1 VDVDPA
7 PAGGGH
13 DWPVI
18 ALVASAGGL
27 DALEQILGALPKTLD
42 ASVVVL
48 LHQAPD
54 RDSRLVELL
63 GRRSILPVDEA
74 RDGVALRPGRVTVV
88 PPGRHLLIGRGLRTT
103 LIDSGASPPNRPSGD
118 LLLATLATAAG
129 ARVLAVILSGGGH
142 DGATGAAAV
151 RALGGTVVAT
161 NQASSQSF
169 SMPDAAIRRGIV
181 DHVVPLEGVAD
192 LLWRLTTDAPD

>member
-1 VDVDPA
+1 VDVHPA

-13 DWPVI
+13 DWPII

-88 PPGRHLLIGRGLRTT
+88 PPGSHLLIGRGLRTT

-142 DGATGAAAV
+142 DGAPARPRFGRSAAPWWPPIKRRRSRSRCRTRRSGAA
-151 RALGGTVVAT
+151 
-161 NQASSQSF
+161 SSTTWC
-169 SMPDAAIRRGIV
+169 R
-181 DHVVPLEGVAD
+181 
-192 LLWRLTTDAPD
+192 WRESLICCGA